1 MEQTEIEALK
11 RYGWSDDEIAAP
23 PQNGFPQLIWPY
35 YPDAPD
41 LKGGCFSA
49 SQTEAISQPRSTIV
63 AFTITPSSPP
73 IQSWADH
80 PLGRLTVPLSHGL
93 NRDNDFGLRQRKAMS
108 RPPGN
113 NVTNF

>member
-41 LKGGCFSA
+41 LKVRCFSV
-49 SQTEAISQPRSTIV
+49 SQTESISQPRSRRPPPHGKDPESYFHPMSV
-63 AFTITPSSPP
+63 FQVFSSPCT
-73 IQSWADH
+73 A
-80 PLGRLTVPLSHGL
+80 LL
-93 NRDNDFGLRQRKAMS
+93 
-108 RPPGN
+108 
-113 NVTNF
+113 